1 MSAYFD
7 QATPGGDRGGH
18 AAVGDGGVALLPADT
33 VYGFFGRAD
42 DRGATERVYDI
53 KKRGRGKPF
62 VLYTERRAG
71 RPVGGGDPVAA
82 RLIDAFW
89 PEALCLVLPKKP
101 TIPDRFTGGL
111 ATIAVMTAAN
121 PVISGVVSG
130 VDAPLFGTTVNYS
143 GEPSIRF
150 AADAAEFFD
159 RVDVTIGDDSIP
171 VYHKSSTMVDCT
183 VDPPA
188 VIREEAIPAAAVRE
202 VVADLTVDFTRR
214 R

>member
-1 MSAYFD
+1 M
-7 QATPGGDRGGH
+7 
-18 AAVGDGGVALLPADT
+18 
-33 VYGFFGRAD
+33 
-42 DRGATERVYDI
+42 
-53 KKRGRGKPF
+53 
-62 VLYTERRAG
+62 
-71 RPVGGGDPVAA
+71 AA

-188 VIREEAIPAAAVRE
+188 VGPSPEDQVMQKQDAAAVQTIHGRFDDDE
-202 VVADLTVDFTRR
+202 EAQLVLLGWQDDLGGAALRDATGLGQGQLDYAIRRIRTRMR
-214 R
+214 KAYPRGWMI

>member
-7 QATPGGDRGGH
+7 QATPEAIE
-18 AAVGDGGVALLPADT
+18 AATRVLATGGVALLPADT

-42 DRGATERVYDI
+42 DPGATERVYDI
-53 KKRGRGKPF
+53 KKRDRGKPF
-62 VLYTERRAG
+62 VLYTNAEQVG
-71 RPVGGGDPVAA
+71 RWAEVTPVAA